1 MKYSQILLVLYLFL
15 AFFTTSCFK
24 NTDLDQVDALVI
36 RPIVELDLIYF
47 DIDATQFYDG
57 TTDTP
62 NLIVRDT
69 TALELIASSDA
80 RDGLIGAEFLFKFT
94 NSIPRDFIVNFDF
107 LSENNELQ
115 YASGTIVSAGSSTDP
130 MQTIYID
137 NLNNEEI
144 DIVTLSNKV
153 AITVTIPAADA
164 SLFGNLNL
172 QSKTTYFLEIN

>member
-1 MKYSQILLVLYLFL
+1 
-15 AFFTTSCFK
+15 
-24 NTDLDQVDALVI
+24 
-36 RPIVELDLIYF
+36 
-47 DIDATQFYDG
+47 
-57 TTDTP
+57 
-62 NLIVRDT
+62 
-69 TALELIASSDA
+69 
-80 RDGLIGAEFLFKFT
+80 
-94 NSIPRDFIVNFDF
+94 
-107 LSENNELQ
+107 
-115 YASGTIVSAGSSTDP
+115 